1 MNFMVDVFVKKS
13 TFGIDNQIK
22 VYKMKKVIYVVLI
35 GLLGFVNSAFSQ
47 SDRTFPKG
55 FEVKNNPNK
64 SKQEF
69 YSASISNANLEN
81 FRLRDKSVVIKFSEG
96 FECVLIS
103 ATELKKK
110 YSSVNVNQYKT
121 EFPSNYTM
129 PKFSISENG
138 VVMIGYYAQPK

>member
-1 MNFMVDVFVKKS
+1 
-13 TFGIDNQIK
+13 
-22 VYKMKKVIYVVLI
+22 MKKIIYTVLI
-35 GLLGFVNSAFSQ
+35 GLLGFVHGTFAQ
-47 SDRTFPKG
+47 SNANYPKG
-55 FEVKNNPNK
+55 FEIKNNTNK

-69 YSASISNANLEN
+69 YSASISSANLEN

-138 VVMIGYYAQPK
+138 IVMIGHYAQPK